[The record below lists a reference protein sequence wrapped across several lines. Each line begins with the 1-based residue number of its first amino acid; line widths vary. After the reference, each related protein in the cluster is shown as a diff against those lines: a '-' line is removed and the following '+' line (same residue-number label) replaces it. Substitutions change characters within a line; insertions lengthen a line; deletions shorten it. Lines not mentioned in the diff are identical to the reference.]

1 MQKHLI
7 IFIFSLLSFTTFA
20 QEENPYE
27 AYKVKWIGKPAP
39 DFKYKDISGK
49 EFLLSDLKGKVV
61 LMNCWFI
68 NCSGCRIEYP
78 GLQNLKNRLEK
89 QRKADQIVLLS
100 LALDSKE
107 QLQEYLKKM
116 PLNFYHMAD
125 AGEITQGTFG
135 ALGFPTNL
143 IIDQNGIIRHIKLGG
158 SPQSADDIEYEML
171 QLLKKP

>member
-1 MQKHLI
+1 MQKYAILFI
-7 IFIFSLLSFTTFA
+7 INLLSFQTFA

-49 EFLLSDLKGKVV
+49 EFFLSDLKGKVV

-68 NCSGCRIEYP
+68 NCSGCRVEYP

-89 QRKADQIVLLS
+89 QHKADQIILLS

-107 QLQEYLKKM
+107 QLQNYLKKM
-116 PLNFYHMAD
+116 PLNFFHMAD

-158 SPQSADDIEYEML
+158 SPQSVDDIEYEML
-171 QLLKKP
+171 QLLKK

>member
-1 MQKHLI
+1 ML
-7 IFIFSLLSFTTFA
+7 
-20 QEENPYE
+20 
-27 AYKVKWIGKPAP
+27 
-39 DFKYKDISGK
+39 
-49 EFLLSDLKGKVV
+49 
-61 LMNCWFI
+61 
-68 NCSGCRIEYP
+68 
-78 GLQNLKNRLEK
+78 GLQSRIPRLTKSKKQARK

-107 QLQEYLKKM
+107 QLQEYLNKM
-116 PLNFYHMAD
+116 PLNFFHMAD

-171 QLLKKP
+171 QLLKK

>member
-1 MQKHLI
+1 MLKHI
-7 IFIFSLLSFTTFA
+7 IIIVFSLLSFQTFA

-39 DFKYKDISGK
+39 DFKYKDINGK
-49 EFLLSDLKGKVV
+49 EFFLSDLRGKVV

-68 NCSGCRIEYP
+68 HCSGCRIEYP

-89 QRKADQIVLLS
+89 QHKADQIVLLS
-100 LALDSKE
+100 LALDAKE

-116 PLNFYHMAD
+116 PLNFFHMAD

-171 QLLKKP
+171 QLLKK